1 MKLPLALLLP
11 AIAGKSCLLLFSD
24 GNGYVFK
31 AVP

>member
-1 MKLPLALLLP
+1 MKLPLALLAP
-11 AIAGKSCLLLFSD
+11 RDRGKSLPLLLSD